1 MLDPE
6 VMSMNE
12 TIPNSFRADIN
23 TVFKMIAVLK
33 HVDEFKKMCRGRYNT
48 NKHDWCSCGLREL
61 CQIRLTEI
69 LGHKSKANVYL
80 FSLHAELLDRCNV
93 IHIRKSN
100 APPGKPG
107 KFYELDPEWE
117 ANFITMMKALV
128 SEEED
133 RIMGKFGYD
142 LDNTEGE

>member
-1 MLDPE
+1 
-6 VMSMNE
+6 MNE

-33 HVDEFKKMCRGRYNT
+33 HVDEFKKMCKARYNT

-80 FSLHAELLDRCNV
+80 FSLHAHFSHLLC
-93 IHIRKSN
+93 IS
-100 APPGKPG
+100 
-107 KFYELDPEWE
+107 
-117 ANFITMMKALV
+117 NFIPVLFRSIFSIRTFAKLL
-128 SEEED
+128 
-133 RIMGKFGYD
+133 ITFF
-142 LDNTEGE
+142 